1 MPGSEGIENGEGA
14 AACRGPLV
22 LFFEGAET
30 GGAGEAARFGGRGG
44 GSAGGPD
51 PLEGG
56 TGVRTTAARAPV
68 SGT

>member
-1 MPGSEGIENGEGA
+1 MPGSEGIENGGGA

-22 LFFEGAET
+22 LLFEGAET
-30 GGAGEAARFGGRGG
+30 GGGWAAARFGGRGG

-56 TGVRTTAARAPV
+56 TGERTVAARGPV